1 MTVVARAPDPS
12 NSRKQFVPI
21 SSSSK
26 CFCRFEWCLIESWI
40 SNRLFTS
47 SEAEGEAVER
57 PERFPGAVFWG
68 EVAGSGSA
76 ILD

>member
-1 MTVVARAPDPS
+1 MTVVARG
-12 NSRKQFVPI
+12 SRSQEQQKKFVPI